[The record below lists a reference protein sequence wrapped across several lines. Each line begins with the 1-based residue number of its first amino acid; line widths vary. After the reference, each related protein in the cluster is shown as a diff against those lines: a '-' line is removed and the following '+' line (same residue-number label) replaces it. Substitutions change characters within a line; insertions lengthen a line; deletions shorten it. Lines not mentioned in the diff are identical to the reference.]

1 MNGANATVNN
11 TGTVSNN
18 ITTSSGN
25 NAVTVDDGIVGG
37 NIALNGNGT
46 NTVLLTNGADV
57 NTVSGSAGVDMV
69 TVLGNGNTFN
79 ALNGG
84 SGNATVFFKGVTEGF
99 TMDGTGT
106 QINNYNLVNLR
117 EASLFTLN
125 SGYALGG
132 KPTGGAAFDIDAT
145 SVQIGRA
152 HV

>member
-1 MNGANATVNN
+1 
-11 TGTVSNN
+11 
-18 ITTSSGN
+18 
-25 NAVTVDDGIVGG
+25 
-37 NIALNGNGT
+37 
-46 NTVLLTNGADV
+46 TVLLTNGADV

-117 EASLFTLN
+117 EASLFTLA

-132 KPTGGAAFDIDAT
+132 KPAGGAAFDIDAT
-145 SVQIGRA
+145 SVLAVNSPAARTFTVLLTNGA
-152 HV
+152 DVNTVSGSAGVDMVTVLGNGNTFNA

>member
-1 MNGANATVNN
+1 MNN

-18 ITTSSGN
+18 IITSSGN

-37 NIALNGNGT
+37 NIALNGSGT

-57 NTVSGSAGVDMV
+57 NTVSGSAGVDTV

-106 QINNYNLVNLR
+106 QINNYNFG
-117 EASLFTLN
+117 EPA
-125 SGYALGG
+125 
-132 KPTGGAAFDIDAT
+132 
-145 SVQIGRA
+145 
-152 HV
+152 